1 MTHDE
6 SKYVLRIAFSSK
18 FLVEILRLSF
28 WTKVLDF
35 SQIYH
40 YGFARIVMPLQ
51 SNLMFGGKTNGTGH
65 ALQGTNII

>member
-6 SKYVLRIAFSSK
+6 SKYVLRIAFSYK

-40 YGFARIVMPLQ
+40 YGFTRMVMPLQ
-51 SNLMFGGKTNGTGH
+51 IRIMF
-65 ALQGTNII
+65 